1 MPTLP
6 AWLIFICPPARG
18 SAGRGISC
26 DGLVTGWPGRT
37 TDGKTTAAACLLA
50 GLAAA
55 AAAQDAERGRKL
67 FADTRGV
74 AGKPVGNCIACH
86 ANGDALRGM
95 IENRGGNP
103 KDPRFV
109 RAILQ
114 KSIEGSVPGAANA
127 KAQYRG
133 VLTAKDLD
141 DLSAYIA
148 KARAS

>member
-1 MPTLP
+1 ML
-6 AWLIFICPPARG
+6 L
-18 SAGRGISC
+18 
-26 DGLVTGWPGRT
+26 
-37 TDGKTTAAACLLA
+37 ACLLA
-50 GLAAA
+50 GLAGV
-55 AAAQDAERGRKL
+55 AAAQDIERGRRL
-67 FADTRGV
+67 FTDTGG
-74 AGKPVGNCIACH
+74 ATGKPVGNCVACH
-86 ANGDALRGM
+86 ANSDALRAM

-109 RAILQ
+109 RAVLQ

-133 VLTAKDLD
+133 VLTTKDLD

>member
-1 MPTLP
+1 MTKRL
-6 AWLIFICPPARG
+6 L
-18 SAGRGISC
+18 
-26 DGLVTGWPGRT
+26 
-37 TDGKTTAAACLLA
+37 AACLFG

-55 AAAQDAERGRKL
+55 AAAQETERGRML
-67 FADTRGV
+67 FADTRG
-74 AGKPVGNCIACH
+74 ATGKPVGDCIACH

-103 KDPRFV
+103 RDPRFV
-109 RAILQ
+109 RAVLQ
-114 KSIEGSVPGAANA
+114 KAIEGSVPGAANA

-141 DLSAYIA
+141 DLAAYIA

>member
-1 MPTLP
+1 MRKRL
-6 AWLIFICPPARG
+6 L
-18 SAGRGISC
+18 
-26 DGLVTGWPGRT
+26 
-37 TDGKTTAAACLLA
+37 AACLLA

-55 AAAQDAERGRKL
+55 AAAQDAGRGRKL
-67 FADTRGV
+67 FADTRG
-74 AGKPVGNCIACH
+74 ATGKPVGNCIACH

-95 IENRGGNP
+95 IENRGGDA

-109 RAILQ
+109 RSVLQ
-114 KSIEGSVPGAANA
+114 KSIEGAVPGAANA

>member
-1 MPTLP
+1 MRKRLL
-6 AWLIFICPPARG
+6 A
-18 SAGRGISC
+18 AG
-26 DGLVTGWPGRT
+26 
-37 TDGKTTAAACLLA
+37 LLA

-55 AAAQDAERGRKL
+55 ATAQDAERGRTL

-74 AGKPVGNCIACH
+74 TGKPVGNCVACH

-103 KDPRFV
+103 KDLRFV
-109 RAILQ
+109 RAVLQ
-114 KSIEGSVPGAANA
+114 KSIEGSVAGAANA

-133 VLTAKDLD
+133 VLTTKDLD

-148 KARAS
+148 RARAS